1 MSASGYQQRKDQL
14 TDALHHQR
22 SADKPHQDHG
32 GRKGIGKNDAAQN
45 ALQRAGDERGIPA
58 LILHSAKVQRGLQ
71 FADGADEQRK
81 AEKRRQKRDQQ
92 LRADD
97 QEQGAQQRG
106 KAGRKVAAQHG
117 QDDVPGVVT
126 DNAVDAI
133 HCQRRGQRI
142 ADQLSGNILCNDFR
156 DQYDKLASDFF
167 DRIADYGKKEKRNLF
182 YTGAN
187 IESLILQTHRAL
199 RRSCHDVSKIT
210 FEGYRDALFQTAI
223 GGDSQPYGETN
234 MKDIA
239 LSWLEARQN
248 QYMQAGKGD
257 LFSFRNFDEGI
268 YDEKETLRRKPQF
281 LKRPETDNEYDRQM
295 FERIQEEICNLQEKI
310 NCRDRF

>member
-1 MSASGYQQRKDQL
+1 MRFYVFMPAKEEL
-14 TDALHHQR
+14 M
-22 SADKPHQDHG
+22 
-32 GRKGIGKNDAAQN
+32 GIFKFH
-45 ALQRAGDERGIPA
+45 L
-58 LILHSAKVQRGLQ
+58 K
-71 FADGADEQRK
+71 K
-81 AEKRRQKRDQQ
+81 
-92 LRADD
+92 
-97 QEQGAQQRG
+97 
-106 KAGRKVAAQHG
+106 
-117 QDDVPGVVT
+117 
-126 DNAVDAI
+126 
-133 HCQRRGQRI
+133 
-142 ADQLSGNILCNDFR
+142 ADQLSGNILCNEFR

-199 RRSCHDVSKIT
+199 RRSRRKASEIS
-210 FEGYRDALFQTAI
+210 FEDYRDMLFRTAI

-268 YDEKETLRRKPQF
+268 YDEKEALRRKPQF
-281 LKRPETDNEYDRQM
+281 LKRPETNNKYDQQM
-295 FERIQEEICNLQEKI
+295 FERIAEEICNLQEKI